1 MDIANNIIVSDMG
14 NHRLQILTYSG
25 KMVKCIGSEGNGDGQ
40 LSFPESVAVTPN
52 GYIIVSDLSNNR
64 IQVF

>member
-1 MDIANNIIVSDMG
+1 MG
-14 NHRLQILTYSG
+14 NHRLQIVTLDG
-25 KMVKCIGSEGNGDGQ
+25 RLVKTIGSEGSGDGQ

-52 GYIIVSDLSNNR
+52 TGYIVVSDLSNNR